1 MGYLHLAKIP
11 FKKSVMALIRKIREE
26 DNAEVASLIRSIL
39 EDMGVPKVGTAYAD
53 IALND
58 MFHAYDR
65 PKAVFYVAESQRN
78 IVGCVGIA
86 QLEQGDEKVCELQ
99 KMYVSAA
106 ERGKGVAGRLLQHCF
121 TAAIAHGYQ
130 SCYLE
135 TLPEM
140 HAAQSLYKKHGFCYI
155 DRPLGDTGHTACTV
169 RMLKTLE

>member
-1 MGYLHLAKIP
+1 
-11 FKKSVMALIRKIREE
+11 MALIRKIREE

-53 IALND
+53 TALND

-99 KMYVSAA
+99 KMYVSAS
-106 ERGKGVAGRLLQHCF
+106 ERG
-121 TAAIAHGYQ
+121 
-130 SCYLE
+130 
-135 TLPEM
+135 
-140 HAAQSLYKKHGFCYI
+140 
-155 DRPLGDTGHTACTV
+155 
-169 RMLKTLE
+169 